1 MQLDKIKII
10 AFDEIDSTNDYLI
23 NNYQKLQSYTIVKT
37 NFQTKGRGQFKRGW
51 FSNKGEN
58 LLFSILLKD
67 ILIKQIDLIKNIVKE
82 SLIKLLEQYNIKGI
96 FKEPNDILVNS
107 KKILGI
113 LIETKTK
120 NHEKFDYIVIG
131 IGININQKEFN
142 DLNATSFY
150 NITNKKYNNNEILQ
164 EFIKIFCNKL
174 RQL

>member
-10 AFDEIDSTNDYLI
+10 AFDEIDSTNNYLI

-67 ILIKQIDLIKNIVKE
+67 ILIKQIDLIKNIVKD
-82 SLIKLLEQYNIKGI
+82 SLLKLLEQYNIKGT
-96 FKEPNDILVNS
+96 FKEPNDILVNH

-120 NHEKFDYIVIG
+120 NHEEFDYVVIG
-131 IGININQKEFN
+131 IGININQKEFI

-150 NITNKKYNNNEILQ
+150 NINEKEYNKNEILQ
-164 EFIKIFCNKL
+164 EFLKIILNRFKEL
-174 RQL
+174 

>member
-1 MQLDKIKII
+1 MQLDKVKVIV
-10 AFDEIDSTNDYLI
+10 FDELDSTNNYLI

-37 NFQTKGRGQFKRGW
+37 NFQTKGRGQFARGW

-67 ILIKQIDLIKNIVKE
+67 IEIKQIDSIKNIVKH
-82 SLIKLLEQYNIKGI
+82 SLIKLLVQYNIKGI
-96 FKEPNDILVNS
+96 FKEPNDILVNN

-120 NHEKFDYIVIG
+120 NHEEFDYIVIG

-150 NITNKKYNNNEILQ
+150 NVTNNKYNNNEILQ
-164 EFIKIFCNKL
+164 EFIKTFSNKL
-174 RQL
+174 QQL